1 MLINRNYR
9 RLWFGQAISVVGDEV
24 FDTTLLLWVGVV
36 LLANRSYA
44 PAVSSI
50 VLVITSVVIVTV
62 GPLAGVFV
70 DRWDKRTTLLRTDL
84 IRAVLIGILIV
95 VSLWPRLFPLP
106 VTLAV
111 IGVVVALA
119 TAASQ
124 FFNPARTIVVADVVP
139 PDQLG
144 RATGYGQTASAMAT
158 VIGPPMAAPLLV
170 GIGVPAAITVN
181 ALSFLV
187 SYVAIRSVRFG
198 QRAQA
203 PVPAQAGA
211 PAEEEVVAVTAGG
224 GGAAGLV
231 AAEATAVEN
240 PPVEPGPAPTSSV
253 RSEFMAGLRFMF
265 GSGIVRATLVTAI
278 VVNLGAGALAALD
291 VYFVGENLHTDP
303 KWFGVLAGA
312 FGVGSVVGAL
322 VGGYLGDK
330 LGHGRVVASGLFAAG
345 LFTIGYSRS
354 SSVVIAA
361 VLIALLGVSIGVVN
375 AAVVPVVLKGVPREY
390 LGRVF
395 AVVVPANRFGAIFS
409 ILLASVLVSTVLR
422 GLNTSVAGVHLGRI
436 DSVFLV
442 AGIIIAASGVYFGLA
457 TRRR

>member
-144 RATGYGQTASAMAT
+144 RATGYGQTASAMAS
-158 VIGPPMAAPLLV
+158 VIGPPLAAPLLV
-170 GIGVPAAITVN
+170 GVGVPAAITVN

-224 GGAAGLV
+224 GGARTTNSGGGEYGLSFV
-231 AAEATAVEN
+231 FSR
-240 PPVEPGPAPTSSV
+240 TSTS
-253 RSEFMAGLRFMF
+253 
-265 GSGIVRATLVTAI
+265 TC
-278 VVNLGAGALAALD
+278 
-291 VYFVGENLHTDP
+291 GE
-303 KWFGVLAGA
+303 
-312 FGVGSVVGAL
+312 
-322 VGGYLGDK
+322 
-330 LGHGRVVASGLFAAG
+330 
-345 LFTIGYSRS
+345 
-354 SSVVIAA
+354 
-361 VLIALLGVSIGVVN
+361 
-375 AAVVPVVLKGVPREY
+375 
-390 LGRVF
+390 
-395 AVVVPANRFGAIFS
+395 
-409 ILLASVLVSTVLR
+409 
-422 GLNTSVAGVHLGRI
+422 
-436 DSVFLV
+436 
-442 AGIIIAASGVYFGLA
+442 
-457 TRRR
+457 

>member
-1 MLINRNYR
+1 
-9 RLWFGQAISVVGDEV
+9 QAISVVGDEV

-70 DRWDKRTTLLRTDL
+70 DRWDKRATLLRTDL

-144 RATGYGQTASAMAT
+144 RATGYSQTASAMAT
-158 VIGPPMAAPLLV
+158 VIGPPLAAPLLV

-187 SYVAIRSVRFG
+187 SYLAIRSVRFG

-203 PVPAQAGA
+203 PVPVQAGA
-211 PAEEEVVAVTAGG
+211 PAEEEAVAVTAGSG
-224 GGAAGLV
+224 AAAGLV

-240 PPVEPGPAPTSSV
+240 PPVEPEAAPAVEPGPAPASSV
-253 RSEFMAGLRFMF
+253 RSEFMAGMRFMF
-265 GSGIVRATLVTAI
+265 SSAIVRATLVTAI

-303 KWFGVLAGA
+303 KWFGVLAG
-312 FGVGSVVGAL
+312 
-322 VGGYLGDK
+322 
-330 LGHGRVVASGLFAAG
+330 
-345 LFTIGYSRS
+345 
-354 SSVVIAA
+354 
-361 VLIALLGVSIGVVN
+361 
-375 AAVVPVVLKGVPREY
+375 
-390 LGRVF
+390 
-395 AVVVPANRFGAIFS
+395 
-409 ILLASVLVSTVLR
+409 
-422 GLNTSVAGVHLGRI
+422 
-436 DSVFLV
+436 
-442 AGIIIAASGVYFGLA
+442 
-457 TRRR
+457 